1 MPSRTTLPRPAPG
14 TTKWWV
20 IGTIG
25 VAAGVALAVWFGIAS
40 TAGLASWTTTGY
52 KVLDDRSV
60 RVTFQLSR
68 PADVTTT
75 CTIQALARDF
85 STVGSIDIAYPPP
98 PVGSGALTS
107 TETVTVR
114 TTSRAVTGEVKT
126 CS

>member
-14 TTKWWV
+14 TAKWWV

-25 VAAGVALAVWFGIAS
+25 VAAGVAVAVWFGIAS
-40 TAGLASWTTTGY
+40 TVGLASWTTTGY
-52 KVLDDRSV
+52 KVLDDQSV
-60 RVTFQLSR
+60 RVTFQLNR
-68 PADVTTT
+68 PADKTTT

-85 STVGSIDIAYPPP
+85 ATVGSLDVAYPPP
-98 PVGSGALTS
+98 PAGSGALTT

-126 CS
+126 CF